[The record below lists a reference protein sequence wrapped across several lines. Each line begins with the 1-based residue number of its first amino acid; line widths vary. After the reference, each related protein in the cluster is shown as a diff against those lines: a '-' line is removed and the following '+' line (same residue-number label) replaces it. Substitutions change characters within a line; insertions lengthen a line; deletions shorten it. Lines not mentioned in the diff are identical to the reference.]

1 MGPQGAPVRLFLK
14 LVVVAIALGAMGLGL
29 LALRQQRYEA
39 SSELSRTHWRILEQ
53 ERGLWKLRADIA
65 RNSRPDTIRDAAE
78 SKGIELDPIPN
89 RVTPAAA
96 GRTASA
102 RTPTGG

>member
-1 MGPQGAPVRLFLK
+1 MRLFLK
-14 LVVVAIALGAMGLGL
+14 LVVVAIALGGMGLGL

-65 RNSRPDTIRDAAE
+65 RNSRPETIREAAE
-78 SKGIELDPIPN
+78 RKGIELEPIPN
-89 RVTPAAA
+89 RVTPAV
-96 GRTASA
+96 GSTASA
-102 RTPTGG
+102 RTSTGG